1 MAGAGSSATRSRE
14 TSARAGKLFF
24 RDLVDEAPSL
34 ITYANPNMPK
44 EILDEDRIIE
54 AFPLDISADKV
65 KIAPAAEFFRRAG
78 LPGKDVSALNK

>member
-1 MAGAGSSATRSRE
+1 
-14 TSARAGKLFF
+14 
-24 RDLVDEAPSL
+24 
-34 ITYANPNMPK
+34 MPK